1 MTEPDAASQSLRLVV
16 GLGNPGARYARTR
29 HNVGFRLVEQLAGD
43 APWRDFESLGHV
55 CRQGELWLA
64 KPMTYMNDSGS
75 FVGSLSRWRKIPP
88 GQILVCFDDVALPLG
103 RLRLRIKGSGG
114 GQKGMESTLQHLGT
128 KDVPRLRIGIGPQPI
143 GMDSADYV
151 LSRFTAE
158 EEKLLATVLDDAA
171 AAVRVAVESGIEAA
185 MNRFN
190 ALPKTEEAQGETP

>member
-1 MTEPDAASQSLRLVV
+1 MTQPDAAGQALRLVV
-16 GLGNPGARYARTR
+16 GLGNPGTRYARTR
-29 HNVGFRLVEQLAGD
+29 HNVGFRLVDQLAGD
-43 APWRDFESLGHV
+43 APWKDFESLGQV
-55 CRQGELWLA
+55 CHQGDLWLA

-128 KDVPRLRIGIGPQPI
+128 KDVPRLRIGVGPQPQ

-158 EEKLLATVLDDAA
+158 EERLFVTVLDDAA
-171 AAVRVAVESGIEAA
+171 AAVRVAVESGIAAA

-190 ALPKTEEAQGETP
+190 APPKTEEAQG

>member
-1 MTEPDAASQSLRLVV
+1 MTDPDAASRFLRLVV
-16 GLGNPGARYARTR
+16 GLGNPGTRYARTR
-29 HNVGFRLVEQLAGD
+29 HNVGFRLVDQLAGD
-43 APWRDFESLGHV
+43 APWKDFESLGQV
-55 CRQGELWLA
+55 CHQGDCWLA

-75 FVGSLSRWRKIPP
+75 FIGALSRWRKIPP

-128 KDVPRLRIGIGPQPI
+128 KDVPRLRIGVGPQPT
-143 GMDSADYV
+143 GMDSADFV

-158 EEKLLATVLDDAA
+158 EERLFVTVLDDAA
-171 AAVRVAVESGIEAA
+171 AAVRVAVESGIAAA

-190 ALPKTEEAQGETP
+190 APPKTEEAQG

>member
-1 MTEPDAASQSLRLVV
+1 MIEPEAAIGFLRLVV
-16 GLGNPGARYARTR
+16 GLGNPGARFTRTR
-29 HNVGFRLVEQLAGD
+29 HNVGFRLVDQLAGD
-43 APWRDFESLGHV
+43 APWRDFEGLGHV
-55 CRQGELWLA
+55 CRQGDLWLA

-75 FVGSLSRWRKIPP
+75 FIGALSRWRKIPP

-128 KDVPRLRIGIGPQPI
+128 KDVPRLRIGVGPQPP

-151 LSRFTAE
+151 LSRFSSE
-158 EEKLLATVLDDAA
+158 EEKLLATVLDDAV
-171 AAVRVAVESGIEAA
+171 AAVRVASESGLDAA

-190 ALPKTEEAQGETP
+190 APPKTEEAPG